1 MNSEYKDFYEGLK
14 YEYGFG
20 VEQNLNKALVLYIK
34 SAGPDS
40 KNYLSMGRL
49 YDIYRDTQNKFHVEA
64 DKNLEMTYLFKCF
77 TFYPISYYI
86 HNSNIRFPLN
96 IYSSLLKFLQDNFL
110 LVEDIDKNLIL
121 YIDELMKREKYRKI
135 ISQRDSI
142 LIKGTIDGFLWSYD
156 IGEKTSYDTLIALSL
171 DNNLE
176 ATFNLA
182 GIYLNKLKRIIEK
195 ENEKEKLE
203 ENKYYPAYA
212 EYGRFL
218 YNEMNIY
225 DKSLDILKE
234 GYEHNQSNC
243 ALYYFHSFTK
253 SEDQKIYEKNG
264 FKPDKFLNII
274 QALIDAFILGESN
287 SLHNL
292 YEFVYII
299 GKKYN
304 LFNEISKRYMTYLNE
319 IAELCLSFIN
329 KEKGEFYRKR
339 YSPLNEEN
347 VAYGSYHS
355 LIFIYMSV

>member
-1 MNSEYKDFYEGLK
+1 MNIKIFYEGLK

-20 VEQNLNKALVLYIK
+20 VEQNLNKALALYIK

-96 IYSSLLKFLQDNFL
+96 IYNALLKFLQDNFL
-110 LVEDIDKNLIL
+110 LVEDIDKNLLL
-121 YIDELMKREKYRKI
+121 YIDELMKREKYRRI
-135 ISQRDSI
+135 ISQKDSI

-195 ENEKEKLE
+195 ENEKEKL
-203 ENKYYPAYA
+203 N
-212 EYGRFL
+212 
-218 YNEMNIY
+218 N
-225 DKSLDILKE
+225 DKKR
-234 GYEHNQSNC
+234 
-243 ALYYFHSFTK
+243 
-253 SEDQKIYEKNG
+253 KN
-264 FKPDKFLNII
+264 
-274 QALIDAFILGESN
+274 
-287 SLHNL
+287 
-292 YEFVYII
+292 
-299 GKKYN
+299 
-304 LFNEISKRYMTYLNE
+304 
-319 IAELCLSFIN
+319 
-329 KEKGEFYRKR
+329 
-339 YSPLNEEN
+339 
-347 VAYGSYHS
+347 
-355 LIFIYMSV
+355 